1 MAALL
6 FVWAAPRA
14 WGDSAFRGSI
24 TSAVWARENIVPAIT
39 GERGHDAEETRVT
52 WYQYGRLSTSIY
64 PESRDGVAAQ
74 AYVSG
79 RWRSFTEPPSSFLAK
94 DDDLRVY
101 QAYVD
106 ITSAATRKAHLR
118 IGRQY
123 LPNAV
128 GYWRMDGARLRT
140 RLGGLTATIAGGRG
154 AQRWVSSDN
163 RSDVVS
169 GTLSARLGRRMTA
182 RVGAFW
188 AGHDVAEAI
197 KPDSDDNAS
206 LLYLT
211 GGVDLASARTSRIH
225 RIART
230 DLRVSA
236 DVAYD
241 PLLERVAQASARGS
255 VSRGPVSLA
264 VVERYDTPQFA
275 PDSIFT
281 VFAVEARRERTAT
294 VELRPDTWWSLMGR
308 RADQRFD
315 DGSATRDRVEARFH
329 VGSEPVASVGAE
341 WLTWEE
347 TRRRYAYV
355 RVQKYVTSKLQLA
368 FSNALSAF
376 RYADDGDDDFARTV
390 SAETRVDLHRDW
402 SALVR
407 VERSR
412 NTDFANAVRV
422 FGYMRASF
430 DSTAASTASRTG
442 GRP

>member
-1 MAALL
+1 MSALL
-6 FVWAAPRA
+6 FVWLASGA
-14 WGDSAFRGSI
+14 WADSAFRGSI
-24 TSAVWARENIVPAIT
+24 TSAIWARENIVPAVT
-39 GERGHDAEETRVT
+39 GERGRDAEETRVT
-52 WYQYGRLSTSIY
+52 WYQYGRLSTSVY

-79 RWRSFTEPPSSFLAK
+79 RWRAFTEPASSFLAQ

-106 ITSAATRKAHLR
+106 ITAAATRRAQVR
-118 IGRQY
+118 VGRQY
-123 LPNAV
+123 LPHAV

-140 RLGGLTATIAGGRG
+140 RLGALTATVAGGRG

-169 GTLSARLGRRMTA
+169 GTLSARLGRRMTT

-188 AGHDVAEAI
+188 ARHDEELEGDAG
-197 KPDSDDNAS
+197 

-211 GGVDLASARTSRIH
+211 GGVDLASARTSRVH

-236 DVAYD
+236 DAAYD
-241 PLLERVAQASARGS
+241 PLLKRVAQASARGS
-255 VSRGPVSLA
+255 ISKGPISLA

-275 PDSIFT
+275 PDSIFN
-281 VFAVEARRERTAT
+281 VFAVEARRERAAT
-294 VELRPDTWWSLMGR
+294 VELRPDTWWSLLGR
-308 RADQRFD
+308 RSDQRFE
-315 DGSATRDRVEARFH
+315 DGSATRDRVEARLY
-329 VGSEPVASVGAE
+329 VETEPVASVGAE

-355 RVQKYVTSKLQLA
+355 RVQKYLTPKVQVA

-376 RYADDGDDDFARTV
+376 RYVDDGDDDFVRTV
-390 SAETRVDLHRDW
+390 GAETRLHLHRDW

-407 VERSR
+407 VERNR

-422 FGYMRASF
+422 FGYVRASF
-430 DSTAASTASRTG
+430 DSTAVGTG
-442 GRP
+442 GRT